1 MHTLILLLCLLPSSV
16 PTVDDA
22 DDAYQFVAGLCEQG
36 HHAMAIREARK
47 FLEAYPRH
55 VKADLARYR
64 LASAL
69 FEVGEAGEAA
79 PHYRTLT
86 GREGFEYRAESWL
99 RLGECELRE
108 NRPKQAKVALR
119 QALASDQ
126 AYLHPA
132 AAFFLGESHFT
143 LTEYAPARERYDETL
158 RAEGA
163 AEYHPHALRG
173 LAWCDFYLGAH
184 AAAARG
190 ARAFLKR
197 HADHALRDEVR
208 FLLGDAEREGG
219 SPARA
224 EAAWK
229 KIEAGEF
236 HDAALRGRAF
246 ARSSAG
252 DLVGAARLFGELLQ
266 RYPKGR
272 FAAEA
277 ALQRGAHLLRAG
289 RGAEAL
295 EALSSPIAGTGP
307 EVLYWLGKAQ
317 AECGN
322 EEQALRTL
330 ERAAREAPAELAEQI
345 AAARG
350 DVLFALGR
358 LEESAD
364 AYLRSRSDDYALHA
378 AATAQLNA
386 GNEERAVG
394 LARELL
400 ERYPESPYA
409 TTTRLALAE
418 GLFALGEHDEAR
430 EEFTSLLRRPDEL
443 PGEDRA
449 RAQARIGWCHYLTGN
464 RVAAL
469 TAFAAVSERHPR
481 SVEAEPAR
489 YMEGR
494 SALEVGEAERA
505 VAAWTRYLAEH
516 PGGAHLAEV
525 QLELSRL
532 QPGTDHLEELLKNR
546 SDDPLAPQALFELAE
561 KLADSGAREQAIAR
575 YRELLEHF
583 PRSEPVLTARYGLAW
598 QLREAGEPG
607 PALEQLG
614 LLLRAK
620 PAPELRRAALQLSIW
635 CAAEAGETDAC
646 LDAWTA
652 FEPLCTDEGERFA
665 AVQVTAR
672 ALESAGRHASAQ
684 KLLADFSR
692 ELESGVIAARARV
705 EGAWLALDAGE
716 IEVAER
722 RVAEALR
729 LEPESVE
736 ALQAAFFVGEAHFA
750 AGEAERAEGFYRAAT
765 APHAGELRDDALY
778 KLGFSRLRLERW
790 KGAAEAFEQLVADFP
805 RSELFGEGLF
815 LAGECRFRSGELE
828 RSVEL
833 LDRVRVELPR
843 HEVRAKGLFRL
854 GLAQFELGAFKA
866 CERVLTELCKK
877 HAKFENRAEAE
888 LCRGR
893 ALAALEKPRAARSA
907 FDSVLRLD
915 RGALAAR
922 ARLEIGRLHYAA
934 GQHDDAL
941 SEFLKVALL
950 YAHEAEVAEATLL
963 AGHCLQAQGQREL
976 AIEQYQR
983 LVEKYP
989 KSPFAAEAKKRLKT
1003 LRIR

>member
-1 MHTLILLLCLLPSSV
+1 MHTLILLLCLLPTSAA
-16 PTVDDA
+16 TVDDA
-22 DDAYQFVAGLCEQG
+22 DDQYQFVAGLCEQG

-47 FLEAYPRH
+47 FLEEYPRH
-55 VKADLARYR
+55 AKADLARYR

-69 FEVGEAGEAA
+69 FEVDEPDEAA
-79 PHYRTLT
+79 PHYRTLA

-99 RLGECELRE
+99 RLGQCELRE
-108 NRPKQAKVALR
+108 DRPKEAKVALER
-119 QALASDQ
+119 AHASEQ
-126 AYLHPA
+126 VYLRPA
-132 AAFFLGESHFT
+132 AAFFLGECHFA
-143 LTEYAPARERYDETL
+143 LLEYASAKGRYGETL
-158 RAEGA
+158 KAEAA
-163 AEYHPHALRG
+163 AEYHPHAQRG
-173 LAWCDFYLGAH
+173 LAWCDFYLGDH

-190 ARAFLKR
+190 ARTFLKR
-197 HADHALRDEVR
+197 YADHLLVDELR
-208 FLLGDAEREGG
+208 FLLGDAELEGG
-219 SPARA
+219 APDRA

-229 KIEAGEF
+229 KIDAGEF

-252 DLVGAARLFGELLQ
+252 DLVGAASLFEELLE

-289 RGAEAL
+289 RSADAL
-295 EALSSPIAGTGP
+295 KALAFPTAGTGP

-317 AECGN
+317 AACGQQ
-322 EEQALRTL
+322 EQALATL
-330 ERAAREAPAELAEQI
+330 ERAARGAPAELTERI

-350 DVLFALGR
+350 DVLFELGR

-364 AYLRSRSDDYALHA
+364 AYGNSRSDYALHA

-386 GNEERAVG
+386 GNEQEAVE

-400 ERYPESPYA
+400 ERYPKSPYA

-418 GLFALGEHDEAR
+418 GLFALGEHGEAR
-430 EEFTSLLRRPDEL
+430 EVFGELLSRPGEL
-443 PGEDRA
+443 PEEDRA
-449 RAQARIGWCHYLTGN
+449 RAQARIGWCHYLTGDQG
-464 RVAAL
+464 AAIE
-469 TAFAAVSERHPR
+469 AFAAVAEHHPR

-494 SALEVGEAERA
+494 SALEAGEAERA
-505 VAAWTRYLAEH
+505 AAAWTRYLAEH
-516 PGGAHLAEV
+516 AGGAHRAEV

-532 QPGTDHLEELLKNR
+532 QPGTDHLEELLKHR

-561 KLADSGAREQAIAR
+561 KLADSGEREQAIAR
-575 YRELLEHF
+575 YRELLERF
-583 PRSEPVLTARYGLAW
+583 PRSEPIPAARYGLAW
-598 QLREAGEPG
+598 QLREAGEPAA
-607 PALEQLG
+607 ALQQLE

-620 PAPELRRAALQLSIW
+620 PAPELRRGALQLTIW
-635 CAAEAGETDAC
+635 SAAEAGETDAC
-646 LDAWTA
+646 LAAWTA
-652 FEPLCTDEGERFA
+652 FAPLCTHEGERFA

-672 ALESAGRHASAQ
+672 ALESAGQHARAQ

-692 ELESGVIAARARV
+692 KLESEEIAARARV

-722 RVAEALR
+722 RVIEALR
-729 LEPESVE
+729 LDPENTE
-736 ALQAAFFVGEAHFA
+736 ALQAAFFVGEAHFG
-750 AGEAERAEGFYRAAT
+750 AGDVERAEGFYRAAT
-765 APHAGELRDDALY
+765 APHAGELQDDAMY

-790 KGAAEAFEQLVADFP
+790 KSAADAFEQLVAGFP
-805 RSELFGEGLF
+805 QSELFGESLF
-815 LAGECRFRSGELE
+815 LAGECRFRAGEFKTSAKHLE
-828 RSVEL
+828 R
-833 LDRVRVELPR
+833 VRALLPR
-843 HEVRAKGLFRL
+843 HEVRAKALFRL
-854 GLAQFELGAFKA
+854 GLAHFELGAYQA
-866 CERVLTELCKK
+866 CERALTELVKK
-877 HAKFENRAEAE
+877 HADFENRAEAE

-893 ALAALEKPRAARSA
+893 ALAAREKSRAARSA

-915 RGALAAR
+915 RGVLAAR
-922 ARLEIGRLHYAA
+922 ARIEIGRLHYAA
-934 GQHDDAL
+934 KRYDDAL

-963 AGHCLQAQGQREL
+963 AGHCLQAQGEREL